1 MAEETK
7 GTFDPKQSRDQEYR
21 DGSTGGRAVR
31 PRDAATLILVRKDGA
46 SPRVL
51 MGQRHANHKFMPNK
65 FVFPGGRVDPADSR
79 IKPVE
84 DLRPEVARLL
94 LARMR
99 GTPSENRARALAL
112 AAIRET
118 FEETGL
124 AVGRLIPTPQSSK
137 HKDWNAYFSIGVSP
151 ALGALEF
158 VARAI
163 TPPYRTRRFDTRFF
177 IADAEHIHGDPAQV
191 AGSGELQGL
200 HWIGIKEAE
209 DLDLPN
215 ITRVVLAEIDERL
228 RQTVAAQRARAVPF
242 IHFRNGQAIR
252 DVLGS

>member
-1 MAEETK
+1 MAETAT
-7 GTFDPKQSRDQEYR
+7 GSFDPKHSRDQEFR
-21 DGSTGGRAVR
+21 DTAQGRAVR
-31 PRDAATLILVRKDGA
+31 PRDAATLILVRNDGSA
-46 SPRVL
+46 PRVL

-79 IKPVE
+79 IRPVE
-84 DLRPEVARLL
+84 DLRSDVAQLL

-99 GTPSENRARALAL
+99 GTPSENRARALAM

-124 AVGRLIPTPQSSK
+124 AVGRPIGSPQSSK
-137 HKDWNAYFSIGVSP
+137 HKDWAAYFSTGVSP
-151 ALGALEF
+151 ALSALDF

-177 IADAEHIHGDPAQV
+177 IADAELIQGDPSHI

-200 HWIGIKEAE
+200 HWISIKDAE

-228 RQTVAAQRARAVPF
+228 RQPLAAQKKRTVPF

-252 DVLGS
+252 DTLVP

>member
-1 MAEETK
+1 MAEGEN
-7 GTFDPKQSRDQEYR
+7 GSFDPKRARDQEYR
-21 DGSTGGRAVR
+21 DGAAGRAVR
-31 PRDAATLILVRKDGA
+31 PRDAATLILVRNDG
-46 SPRVL
+46 PTPQVL
-51 MGQRHANHKFMPNK
+51 MGQRHASHKFMPNK

-79 IKPVE
+79 VKPAE
-84 DLRPEVARLL
+84 GLRAEVAALL
-94 LARMR
+94 MARMR
-99 GTPSENRARALAL
+99 GTPSENRARALAM

-124 AVGRLIPTPQSSK
+124 AVGRLLESPRSSK
-137 HKDWNAYFSIGVSP
+137 HKDWGAYFALGVSP
-151 ALGALEF
+151 ALGALDF

-177 IADAEHIHGDPAQV
+177 IADAEHIHGDPAKV

-215 ITRVVLAEIDERL
+215 ITRVVLSEIDQRL
-228 RQTVAAQRARAVPF
+228 RQTKAAQRSRPVPF
-242 IHFRNGQAIR
+242 IHFRGNQTIR
-252 DVLGS
+252 DVLSA